1 MEQGPVIDLRSDTV
15 TRPDAE
21 MRRAMAE
28 AEVGDDVYGE
38 DPTVARLEAEG
49 AAAVGQ
55 EAAVFVP
62 SGTMGNQ
69 IALHLHGRPGC
80 EVICDARS
88 HTVRLEMG
96 GMAALSGRFPRVIDS
111 PRGLLDPAAV
121 EAVVAPPGGYRSRTG
136 LLMVENTH
144 NLAGGTVYERPQL
157 DALLAVARRH
167 GFPAHL
173 DGARIWNAAVA
184 TGASAAQVAA
194 GFDSVMFCL
203 SKGLGAPVGSLLCGS
218 RDFIAEARRVRKLF
232 GGGMR
237 QVGVLAAA
245 GLVALRKGPAR
256 LAEDHANAALLAAAM
271 AELPGA
277 EVDLAAVRTNIV
289 VFRLTPR
296 LFGEGRGAAPP
307 EGLTTAFLARLRGVG
322 VLASEVSHN
331 QARMVT
337 HRDAGRAQVE
347 EAIARLRRLF
357 GDPARRTVAA
367 PAPAAAV
374 G

>member
-1 MEQGPVIDLRSDTV
+1 MDMEQVPVIDLRSDTV

-55 EAAVFVP
+55 EAA
-62 SGTMGNQ
+62 
-69 IALHLHGRPGC
+69 
-80 EVICDARS
+80 
-88 HTVRLEMG
+88 
-96 GMAALSGRFPRVIDS
+96 
-111 PRGLLDPAAV
+111 
-121 EAVVAPPGGYRSRTG
+121 
-136 LLMVENTH
+136 
-144 NLAGGTVYERPQL
+144 
-157 DALLAVARRH
+157 
-167 GFPAHL
+167 
-173 DGARIWNAAVA
+173 
-184 TGASAAQVAA
+184 

-203 SKGLGAPVGSLLCGS
+203 SKGLGAPVGSLLCGG
-218 RDFIAEARRVRKLF
+218 RGFVAEARRVRKLF

-256 LAEDHANAALLAAAM
+256 LAEDHANAALLAAAV

-289 VFRLTPR
+289 VLRLTPR
-296 LFGEGRGAAPP
+296 LFGEGREAAPA
-307 EGLTTAFLARLRGVG
+307 EGLVGGFLARLRSVG
-322 VLASEVSHN
+322 VLASEVSHD

-357 GDPARRTVAA
+357 GGSARGAAAA
-367 PAPAAAV
+367 PATAAAAA